1 MKTALILAGI
11 GLSLT
16 ILIIPLF
23 ILALSLLERLYH
35 SRKS

>member
-11 GLSLT
+11 GLSLA
-16 ILIIPLF
+16 ILIVPLF
-23 ILALSLLERLYH
+23 ILALLLLEPLFH